1 VDSIKLVAIARSWEG
16 IDAAADGALP
26 CIARV
31 RLMVS
36 ADQHPS
42 GLDPALVARA
52 HRAVEPLHSQM
63 YFAPEHDETLSAL
76 GLRPGRMSYFAG
88 RAAPMGAVGAGV
100 VTATFYNFSPSLVA
114 HMIPRAWTLASPE
127 QVVEARWDVAR
138 RSLTR
143 LLGEEA
149 IDSAEFAELAG
160 LLREACDALTP
171 EGRPL
176 YAGHAD
182 LGWPGEPL
190 LDLWHAATLLREHR
204 GDGHVAALLHADL
217 NGLEALIT
225 HTVTGRGFTEPA
237 ARATRGWSED
247 EWTAETAALADRG
260 LVDDDGLT
268 AAGRD
273 LRARVEAETDVLSA
287 EPWLALGEET
297 TAQVVEL
304 ARGLARILVGNGAY
318 PPGVLARG

>member
-1 VDSIKLVAIARSWEG
+1 
-16 IDAAADGALP
+16 
-26 CIARV
+26 
-31 RLMVS
+31 MVS

-52 HRAVEPLHSQM
+52 HRAVEPLHSHM
-63 YFAPEHDETLSAL
+63 YFAPEHDEGFSAL
-76 GLRPGRMSYFAG
+76 GLKPGRMSYFAG

-114 HMIPRAWTLASPE
+114 HMIPRAWTLAAPE
-127 QVVEARWDVAR
+127 KVVAARWDIAR
-138 RSLTR
+138 ASLTR
-143 LLGEEA
+143 LLGQEA

-204 GDGHVAALLHADL
+204 GDGHIAALLHADL

-225 HTVTGRGFTEPA
+225 YTATGRGFTLA
-237 ARATRGWSED
+237 AAKATRGWSD
-247 EWTAETAALADRG
+247 EEWAAESAALVERG
-260 LVDDDGLT
+260 LLDHDGSLT
-268 AAGRD
+268 PDGED
-273 LRARVEAETDVLSA
+273 LRARVEAETDVLGA
-287 EPWLALGEET
+287 DPWLLLGQERTER
-297 TAQVVEL
+297 VIDL
-304 ARGLARILVGNGAY
+304 GKGFARLLVAGGAF
-318 PPGVLARG
+318 PREVFG

>member
-1 VDSIKLVAIARSWEG
+1 
-16 IDAAADGALP
+16 
-26 CIARV
+26 
-31 RLMVS
+31 MVS
-36 ADQHPS
+36 VDQS
-42 GLDPALVARA
+42 ASALEPGAVARA
-52 HRAVEPLHSQM
+52 HRAIEPLHAHM
-63 YFAPEHDETLSAL
+63 YFAPEHDERFSAL

-127 QVVEARWDVAR
+127 QVLEARWEIAR
-138 RSLTR
+138 ASLTR
-143 LLGEEA
+143 LLGQEA

-182 LGWPGEPL
+182 LDWPGEPL

-204 GDGHVAALLHADL
+204 GDGHITALLHADL

-225 HTVTGRGFTEPA
+225 YTATGRGFTLA
-237 ARATRGWSED
+237 AAKATRGWSD
-247 EWTAETAALADRG
+247 EQWDAETAALVERG
-260 LVDDDGLT
+260 LMDDGGLT
-268 AAGRD
+268 AEGTD

-287 EPWLALGEET
+287 DPWLLLGPER
-297 TAQVVEL
+297 TARVTEL
-304 ARGLARILVGNGAY
+304 GKGFARLLVSGGAFSREVFA
-318 PPGVLARG
+318 GGR